1 MPGPTIPPADDVAV
15 TRAVIAAPPGRI
27 HRALTEPAE
36 LTAWLAERADVA
48 LPGTWAFWGRD
59 VPEGDAP
66 HQTPVHVDGDNLR
79 FTWRLEDTDT
89 SAEFALEP
97 RDDDRSTLVTL
108 SQTHFPGWPAVM
120 EGTGGALS
128 LLPTWWALAIAT
140 LDDHIAGRPP
150 IARPDLTSTR
160 MEIGLDI
167 AADPDAVFTSLVD
180 PDVFESWFGAG
191 MGIEPRVGGR
201 WAMGGL
207 DTNPNPGT
215 ITEFEPGRAL
225 GIDLG
230 GMVVRWE
237 LAGSAG
243 HTRLTLVQSGFD
255 EDRPPYDAWLG
266 WLSGLPE
273 LRRYHELADWAPIWV
288 GDDTP
293 AMPRP

>member
-15 TRAVIAAPPGRI
+15 TRARIAAAPARV
-27 HRALTEPAE
+27 HQALTEPAE
-36 LTAWLAERADVA
+36 LTRWLAEHATVD
-48 LPGTWAFWGRD
+48 LPGTWEFWGRD
-59 VPEGDAP
+59 VPDGQAP

-89 SAEFALEP
+89 TAEFALEP
-97 RDDDRSTLVTL
+97 QNDDRSTLVTL

-120 EGTGGALS
+120 EGNGGALS

-140 LDDHIAGRPP
+140 LDDHIAGRPL

-160 MEIGLDI
+160 MEVGLDI
-167 AADPDAVFTSLVD
+167 AADPGAVFASLVE

-237 LAGSAG
+237 LKGSAG
-243 HTRLTLVQSGFD
+243 RTRLTLVQSGFD
-255 EDRPPYDAWLG
+255 EARPPHDAWLG

-273 LRRYHELADWAPIWV
+273 LRRYHEVPDWAPIWV
-288 GDDTP
+288 GEDSP
-293 AMPRP
+293 SMPRG